1 MAPPPGSS
9 KRDLERPSVG
19 DTAPPDS
26 LPLFPVLPE
35 NFVIHPFK
43 CPSPISEALK
53 NEHIL

>member
-26 LPLFPVLPE
+26 LPLFPVLPQ